1 MTVLIHGWFEL
12 SIKLLYDVNFNI
24 LMSHYSSASQADIFG
39 DIMVTLWWHY
49 ADVFVFDSYQALNVS
64 SQTSERVACNLSFS
78 LYDPANDKFD
88 QPLFATIGKY
98 VIMALAAWNLLREV
112 RDSVQIVA

>member
-24 LMSHYSSASQADIFG
+24 LMSHYSSASQQIFL
-39 DIMVTLWWHY
+39 VTLWWHY